1 MRKNIKFYP
10 YIDDIAYNEF
20 ELKEEVW
27 YGNGTHV
34 HYAYDTLQRLDTLRS
49 YDGLDSL
56 MQDIHYTYDS
66 VGNITDIENYA
77 PVLPNG
83 LGGPYSHH
91 HDYDSFYRI
100 EHSEGWWGQTPLS
113 YTLDMEYHDNGRI
126 QRKTLSSDTWLEGVL
141 ASMNYDNAY
150 HYTNPLQPNTLAYI
164 GNGPQQ
170 TFEWDA
176 KRNLTYHWNDMTR
189 LKRYLG
195 WDEENRLT
203 SYSKGNTRA
212 FYRYDAQGE
221 RFYKNTGDTTAYGNP
236 TLYASPYLVAA
247 GNEYTKHYYIEDE
260 RFACRIGDGAF
271 PDIDS
276 AVVSNALLSAKQLE
290 VNDAALDSIVP
301 NQFDFLRTRQGQ
313 WSSQHT
319 TYWQHSDHLG
329 SASWITDTSGCA
341 VQHLQYMPWGEPL
354 LDYRNS
360 SFNTRYT
367 FSGKER
373 DEETGYSYFG
383 ARYYNST
390 YSIWMSIDPMSDK
403 YPSISPYAYCG
414 DNPVK
419 LVDQDGKEIGDYY
432 NIYGNYIGTD
442 GIDDGK
448 KYIVTGKPN
457 GSPYANPR
465 MQYSEDEIH
474 RIPSSKE
481 ARQEIV
487 DKLKGFDKANPNAE
501 WGGLYGVGINPYD
514 EANFGKESNHFG
526 QPSDAGDPSLPDS
539 KLSYTQLDVKD
550 IGINGF
556 YAFFDYHTHGS
567 GGWEQEPSNFFDSES
582 NTWKGDIPNARQR
595 QSSMPSFKRTFAVF
609 AMEIKQVYFYNGEKT
624 CGAMPFDSFINL
636 GN

>member
-1 MRKNIKFYP
+1 MPTIS
-10 YIDDIAYNEF
+10 
-20 ELKEEVW
+20 LL
-27 YGNGTHV
+27 TH
-34 HYAYDTLQRLDTLRS
+34 Y
-49 YDGLDSL
+49 
-56 MQDIHYTYDS
+56 
-66 VGNITDIENYA
+66 
-77 PVLPNG
+77 
-83 LGGPYSHH
+83 
-91 HDYDSFYRI
+91 
-100 EHSEGWWGQTPLS
+100 HS
-113 YTLDMEYHDNGRI
+113 
-126 QRKTLSSDTWLEGVL
+126 
-141 ASMNYDNAY
+141 
-150 HYTNPLQPNTLAYI
+150 
-164 GNGPQQ
+164 
-170 TFEWDA
+170 
-176 KRNLTYHWNDMTR
+176 
-189 LKRYLG
+189 
-195 WDEENRLT
+195 T
-203 SYSKGNTRA
+203 SYSA
-212 FYRYDAQGE
+212 
-221 RFYKNTGDTTAYGNP
+221 
-236 TLYASPYLVAA
+236 
-247 GNEYTKHYYIEDE
+247 
-260 RFACRIGDGAF
+260 
-271 PDIDS
+271 
-276 AVVSNALLSAKQLE
+276 
-290 VNDAALDSIVP
+290 
-301 NQFDFLRTRQGQ
+301 
-313 WSSQHT
+313 
-319 TYWQHSDHLG
+319 
-329 SASWITDTSGCA
+329 
-341 VQHLQYMPWGEPL
+341 
-354 LDYRNS
+354 
-360 SFNTRYT
+360 RYT

-373 DEETGYSYFG
+373 DEETGFSYFG
-383 ARYYNST
+383 ARYYNSD
-390 YSIWMSIDPMSDK
+390 YSIWLSIDPMSDK